1 MSEITDQQIEALS
14 KDLEYVF
21 TKTYERM
28 SELVKDLIEA
38 DAEQRPQ
45 LLKFVKKVQD
55 KMDQALFLTTQAEK
69 ISKYLEVRKGEP
81 TKCVSCERVHTH
93 YKTYFKGNVRCQICG
108 EEQTEVSK

>member
-1 MSEITDQQIEALS
+1 MSITEKDIENLS
-14 KDLEYVF
+14 HDLEYAME
-21 TKTYERM
+21 KICANI